1 MLNEKKL
8 LTKIMSAMDTPLK
21 VTSITKSI
29 GRTAGSNVYI
39 SAPTVSGYTFLCW
52 LSSAT
57 SGWVSA
63 TYISDPLNANTS
75 IWSATTNGTGTGTVV
90 AYALYTK
97 TP

>member
-1 MLNEKKL
+1 MLDLKAL
-8 LTKIMSAMDTPLK
+8 LAKILKQLDTPLK
-21 VTSITKSI
+21 VASVSRSI
-29 GRTAGSNVYI
+29 GRTAGSHVGI

-63 TYISDPLNANTS
+63 TYISEPMNANS
-75 IWSATTNGTGTGTVV
+75 NIWSTTTNGTGTGTVI
-90 AYALYTK
+90 AYALYVK

>member
-1 MLNEKKL
+1 MLNNKKV
-8 LTKIMSAMDTPLK
+8 LTKMLKQLDTPLK
-21 VTSITKSI
+21 VASVSKSI
-29 GRTAGSNVYI
+29 GRTAGSHVDI

-63 TYISDPLNANTS
+63 TYISTPMSASSS
-75 IWSATTNGTGTGTVV
+75 IWSATTNGSGTGTVI
-90 AYALYTK
+90 AYALYVK